1 MFNEIK
7 TKKLIHK
14 RVDALQQA
22 IKNSRV
28 YLPSDI
34 SKFVFLCGANK
45 TPKEISERRKALI
58 EFSKTHL
65 PHTHFFLAEKMFKTL
80 KDEDHKGNILDVEN
94 LISDFSDYILIILE
108 SPSAFTELGAFSH
121 DKLRSK
127 LVVINNLDF
136 KKEESFINLGPIKA
150 IEETSGPKRIIY
162 YNMSNDGVINR
173 DAIGDTFHE
182 IYELFKDPIKST
194 GKAVDLESLNPST
207 QFDKKSAMFIH
218 DLIYL
223 SGPIFHK
230 ELIEILKLI
239 FGKNNYN
246 KVTHLLAILSSF
258 DSIERN
264 NKGLYRSKLNK
275 TYYDFRFDISK
286 YISTF
291 RNYTLKDYPERLYA
305 YQESYNR

>member
-7 TKKLIHK
+7 SKKLIHK
-14 RVDALQQA
+14 RVDALQRA
-22 IKNSRV
+22 INNSRV

-45 TPKEISERRKALI
+45 TPHEISERRKALI

-65 PHTHFFLAEKMFKTL
+65 PHTHFFLAEKMFSTL
-80 KDEDHKGNILDVEN
+80 KDEGHKGNILDVEN

-127 LVVINNLDF
+127 LVIINNLEF

-150 IEETSGPKRIIY
+150 IEEKSGQERIVY
-162 YNMSNDGVINR
+162 YKMSKDGVTNR
-173 DAIGDTFHE
+173 DAIGDTFHQ
-182 IYELFKDPIKST
+182 IYELLKDPIRST
-194 GKAVDLESLNPST
+194 GKAVDLDSLNPSKK
-207 QFDKKSAMFIH
+207 FDKKSAMFIH

-223 SGPIFHK
+223 SGPILHK
-230 ELIEILKLI
+230 ELIELLKLI
-239 FGKNNYN
+239 FGNENYN

-258 DSIERN
+258 ESIERN
-264 NKGLYRSKLNK
+264 EKGLYRSKLNE
-275 TYYDFRFDISK
+275 TYYDFRFDTSK

-291 RNYTLKDYPERLYA
+291 RNYTLKDYPERLYE
-305 YQESYNR
+305 Y

>member
-1 MFNEIK
+1 MLNEIR

-14 RVDALQQA
+14 RVDALQRA
-22 IKNSRV
+22 INNSRV
-28 YLPSDI
+28 YLPADI

-58 EFSKTHL
+58 EFSKANL
-65 PHTHFFLAEKMFKTL
+65 PHTHFFLAEKMFSTL
-80 KDEDHKGNILDVEN
+80 KDEGHKGNILDVEN

-127 LVVINNLDF
+127 LVVINDLEF

-150 IEETSGPKRIIY
+150 IEERSGKERIVY
-162 YNMSNDGVINR
+162 YKMSKNGVTNR
-173 DAIGDTFHE
+173 DAIGDTFHQ

-194 GKAVDLESLNPST
+194 GKSADLDSLNPAKN
-207 QFDKKSAMFIH
+207 FDKKSAMFVH

-223 SGPIFHK
+223 SGPILHK
-230 ELIEILKLI
+230 ELIELLKLI
-239 FGKNNYN
+239 FGNDNYN
-246 KVTHLLAILSSF
+246 KVTHLLAILTSF
-258 DSIERN
+258 ESIERN
-264 NKGLYRSKLNK
+264 EKGLYRSKLNEL
-275 TYYDFRFDISK
+275 YYDFRFDTAK

-305 YQESYNR
+305 Y

>member
-14 RVDALQQA
+14 RVDALQRA
-22 IKNSRV
+22 INNSRV
-28 YLPSDI
+28 ILPSDI

-45 TPKEISERRKALI
+45 TPQEISERRKALI
-58 EFSKTHL
+58 EFSKAQL
-65 PHTHFFLAEKMFKTL
+65 PHTHFFLAEKMFSTL
-80 KDEDHKGNILDVEN
+80 KDEGHKGNILDVEN

-127 LVVINNLDF
+127 LVVINNLEF
-136 KKEESFINLGPIKA
+136 KQEESFINLGPIKA
-150 IEETSGPKRIIY
+150 IEEESGKERIVY
-162 YNMSNDGVINR
+162 YKMNKDGVTNR
-173 DAIGDTFHE
+173 DAIGDTFRQ
-182 IYELFKDPIKST
+182 IYGLFKDPIKST
-194 GKAVDLESLNPST
+194 RKAVNLESLNPSKN
-207 QFDKKSAMFIH
+207 FDKKSAMFIH

-223 SGPIFHK
+223 SGPILHK
-230 ELIEILKLI
+230 ELIELLKLI
-239 FGKNNYN
+239 FGNENYN

-258 DSIERN
+258 ESIERN
-264 NKGLYRSKLNK
+264 EKGLYRSKLNE
-275 TYYDFRFDISK
+275 TYYDFRFDTSK

-305 YQESYNR
+305 Y

>member
-14 RVDALQQA
+14 RVDALQRA
-22 IKNSRV
+22 INNSRV

-45 TPKEISERRKALI
+45 NSQEISERRKALV
-58 EFSKTHL
+58 EFSKLHL
-65 PHTHFFLAEKMFKTL
+65 PHTHFFLAEKMFTTL
-80 KDEDHKGNILDVEN
+80 KDEGHKGNILDVEN

-127 LVVINNLDF
+127 LIVINNLEF

-150 IEETSGPKRIIY
+150 IEEKSGQERIVY
-162 YNMSNDGVINR
+162 YKMSEDGVTNR
-173 DAIGDTFHE
+173 DAIGDTFHQ
-182 IYELFKDPIKST
+182 IYELFKEPIRST
-194 GKAVDLESLNPST
+194 GKAVDLDSLNPSKI
-207 QFDKKSAMFIH
+207 FDKKSAMFIH

-223 SGPIFHK
+223 SGPILHK
-230 ELIEILKLI
+230 ELIELLKLI
-239 FGKNNYN
+239 FGKENFN

-258 DSIERN
+258 ESIERN
-264 NKGLYRSKLNK
+264 EKGLYRSKLNE
-275 TYYDFRFDISK
+275 TYYDFRFDTSK

-305 YQESYNR
+305 Y